1 MRFTCPTVVLLFA
14 VSLVGLLPGA
24 ARAQQPAQMLQGMLG
39 PRFNVFREKVQDELK
54 LTGAQRNK
62 LDERR
67 DATLQEMQQTFE
79 KAQDLKPE
87 DRPKTIGE
95 YRQKADQKLEAF
107 LKETLK
113 EDQLK
118 RLRQLIFQQE
128 GLVAVIGQPD
138 VAKELNI
145 TDDQRKQFMTVMQ
158 DVHKKIEPLLKQ
170 AQEGGDPQEIGPK
183 IMKLRKEQE
192 GKLEAVLTDVQ
203 KKQWKEMIGKPFD
216 LGD

>member
-1 MRFTCPTVVLLFA
+1 MRLTCPTLVLLFA
-14 VSLVGLLPGA
+14 ASLVGLLPGA
-24 ARAQQPAQMLQGMLG
+24 ARAQEPAQMLQGVLG
-39 PRFNVFREKVQDELK
+39 PRFMVFREKAQDELK
-54 LTGAQRNK
+54 LTGQQRNK

-79 KAQDLKPE
+79 KAQDVKPE

-128 GLVAVIGQPD
+128 GLVAVGQPD
-138 VAKELNI
+138 VAKELNF

-158 DVHKKIEPLLKQ
+158 DLHKKVEPLLKQ

-192 GKLEAVLTDVQ
+192 GQLEAVLTDAQ
-203 KKQWKEMIGKPFD
+203 KKQWKEMIGEPFTLED
-216 LGD
+216 

>member
-1 MRFTCPTVVLLFA
+1 MRLSCPTLVLLFA
-14 VSLVGLLPGA
+14 VSVVGLLPGA
-24 ARAQQPAQMLQGMLG
+24 ARAQEPAQMLQGRLG
-39 PRFNVFREKVQDELK
+39 PRFIVFREKAQDELK
-54 LTGAQRNK
+54 LTGEQRNK

-67 DATLQEMQQTFE
+67 DATIQEMQQTFE
-79 KAQDLKPE
+79 KAQDVKPE
-87 DRPKTIGE
+87 DRPKSIGE
-95 YRQKADQKLEAF
+95 YQQKADQKLEAF

-128 GLVAVIGQPD
+128 GLFAIGHPD

-158 DVHKKIEPLLKQ
+158 DLHKKVEPIVKQ

-183 IMKLRKEQE
+183 IKKLHKEQE
-192 GKLEAVLTDVQ
+192 GKAEALLTDAQ
-203 KKQWKEMIGKPFD
+203 KKQWKEMLGKPFRLED
-216 LGD
+216 

>member
-1 MRFTCPTVVLLFA
+1 MRLSCPTLVLLFA
-14 VSLVGLLPGA
+14 ASLVGLLPGA
-24 ARAQQPAQMLQGMLG
+24 ARAQEPGQMLQGMLG

-118 RLRQLIFQQE
+118 RLRQLILQQE
-128 GLVAVIGQPD
+128 GMSAVGQPD
-138 VAKELNI
+138 VAKELNM
-145 TDDQRKQFMTVMQ
+145 TDDQRKQFMTLMQ
-158 DVHKKIEPLLKQ
+158 DLHKKVEPLLKQ

-192 GKLEAVLTDVQ
+192 GKLEAVLTDAQ
-203 KKQWKEMIGKPFD
+203 KKQWKEMLGKPFD